1 MADIAVHLT
10 AVAPLPMREA
20 RERIPSSLDNQVLAR
35 MAETTTAITACRGA
49 IARLYGRTA
58 NATHG
63 TGRDGADDLKA
74 SCTRGATLI

>member
-10 AVAPLPMREA
+10 AVAPLPMRRGA
-20 RERIPSSLDNQVLAR
+20 RNDTVVVDNQVLAR

-49 IARLYGRTA
+49 IPRLYGRTA
-58 NATHG
+58 DPTPRIRRG
-63 TGRDGADDLKA
+63 GADDRKA

>member
-1 MADIAVHLT
+1 
-10 AVAPLPMREA
+10 MREA
-20 RERIPSSLDNQVLAR
+20 LERTPSSSLDNQVLPR
-35 MAETTTAITACRGA
+35 MAETTTAITASRGA
-49 IARLYGRTA
+49 IARLYERTA

>member
-1 MADIAVHLT
+1 MADIAAHLT
-10 AVAPLPMREA
+10 AVARLPMREA
-20 RERIPSSLDNQVLAR
+20 LERTPSSSDNQVLAR

>member
-20 RERIPSSLDNQVLAR
+20 LERTPSSSDNQVLAR